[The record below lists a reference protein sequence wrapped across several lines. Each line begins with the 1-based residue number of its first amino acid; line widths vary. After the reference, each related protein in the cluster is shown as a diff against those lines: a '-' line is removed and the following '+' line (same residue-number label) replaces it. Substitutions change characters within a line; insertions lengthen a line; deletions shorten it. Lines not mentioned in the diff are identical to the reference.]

1 MTRFAARTGTREKIT
16 VTAHASIVR
25 PGRLQGRVALIT
37 GGTSG
42 IGQAT
47 ALLFSQEGAR
57 VAITGRRAAL
67 GRAMVAQIEA
77 EGGEAIYIEAD
88 HTRAEDCRRAVEAVL
103 ATWGRVDILCNNAGV
118 VPAGA
123 AESTSEE
130 AWSYT
135 LALNVTAVW
144 RMSKLVLP
152 LMRAQG
158 GGVIVNTA
166 SDWGVVA
173 GRNAVAYC
181 TSKGAVVQMTRA
193 MALDHARENIRIN
206 AVCPGDTFVQRW
218 VTDGYFEGAGG
229 QDLEAA
235 LQESGQALPMG
246 RVGQPEEIAR
256 AILFLASDDSSFVT
270 GSALLVDGGNTAT

>member
-1 MTRFAARTGTREKIT
+1 MTRFAARTRTGEKIT
-16 VTAHASIVR
+16 VTAHASIIQA
-25 PGRLQGRVALIT
+25 GRLQGRVALIT

-67 GRAMVAQIEA
+67 GRAVVAQIEA

-88 HTRAEDCRRAVEAVL
+88 HTRAEDCQRAVEAVL

-130 AWSYT
+130 VWSYT

-173 GRNAVAYC
+173 GRDAVAYC

>member
-1 MTRFAARTGTREKIT
+1 M
-16 VTAHASIVR
+16 TAHASIVR
-25 PGRLQGRVALIT
+25 TGRLQGRVALIT

-42 IGQAT
+42 IGEAT
-47 ALLFSQEGAR
+47 ARLFSQEGAR

-67 GRAMVAQIEA
+67 GRAVVAQIEA

-88 HTRAEDCRRAVEAVL
+88 HTRAEDCQRAVEAVL

-118 VPAGA
+118 VPAGT

-130 AWSYT
+130 VWSYT

-173 GRNAVAYC
+173 GRDAVAYC

-256 AILFLASDDSSFVT
+256 TILFLASDDSSFVT

>member
-1 MTRFAARTGTREKIT
+1 MATD
-16 VTAHASIVR
+16 VVR
-25 PGRLQGRVALIT
+25 AGRLQGRVALIT

-42 IGQAT
+42 IGEAT
-47 ALLFSQEGAR
+47 ALLFAREGAC
-57 VAITGRRAAL
+57 VAITGRRTAL
-67 GRAMVAQIEA
+67 GQAVVERIAAG
-77 EGGEAIYIEAD
+77 GGEAIFVEAD
-88 HTRAEDCRRAVEAVL
+88 HTRAEDCQRAVETVL
-103 ATWGRVDILCNNAGV
+103 ARWGRVDILCNNAGI
-118 VPAGA
+118 VPAGT
-123 AESTSEE
+123 AEGTSEE
-130 AWSYT
+130 VWSRT

-152 LMRAQG
+152 HMRAQG

-166 SDWGVVA
+166 SDWGLVA
-173 GRNAVAYC
+173 GREAVAYC

-218 VTDGYFEGAGG
+218 VEDGYFAGSG
-229 QDLEAA
+229 GVDLEKA
-235 LQESGQALPMG
+235 LQESGEALPMG
-246 RVGQPEEIAR
+246 RVGRPEEIAR